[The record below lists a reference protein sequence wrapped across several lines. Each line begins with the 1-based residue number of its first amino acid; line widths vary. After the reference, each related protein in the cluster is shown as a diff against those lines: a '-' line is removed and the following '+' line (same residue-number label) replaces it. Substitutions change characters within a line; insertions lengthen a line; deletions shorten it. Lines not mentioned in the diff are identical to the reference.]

1 MAEVMKSVARGLHD
15 MQAAAASIVCNI
27 ERAGQGTFPL
37 NPRPADSERC
47 NTDLFG
53 RFQIH

>member
-15 MQAAAASIVCNI
+15 MQAAAASVVCNI

-37 NPRPADSERC
+37 NP
-47 NTDLFG
+47 
-53 RFQIH
+53 